1 LTTDLEPGYNT
12 GSIHIGW
19 FILQGVKMQNGSY
32 RIFKDKVVIRIKD
45 RLCDTPT
52 ELLSSKLFLQM
63 LTHSITTLSRR
74 NSRLLDIFENDEI
87 DGEDIRLLIETLIYL
102 TKLPMEMVPRV
113 VKGSDHFF
121 KDRNLFNAFVEFLY
135 NYWREMQRLIICD
148 SQGEQYDQRPYRT
161 FNNTVE
167 SLTNLVRSTY
177 RDIQENITGNHPRIY
192 RQVRAGAEI
201 ATIALAKELP
211 YPNGHFRMLND
222 ISVIRQVLIYP
233 PLIFNPPMNKRS
245 GVFERVNRNPLEFIN
260 IHEKDEWLCYPAKV
274 GSLVIMV
281 YFTLGFF
288 ELGFAL
294 CNLFELADDE
304 DLQRRPDAV
313 YLFGVP
319 EDQFPRLGKSQTIFY
334 DDDTPDGVLVG
345 AVPDNPQFGYFG
357 YLKKM
362 ILTLHNIKM
371 MKLHRLPYHGAMV
384 NLGIRNKR
392 TYTVLIMGDTGA
404 GKSETLEALRL
415 VAGDEAEEITIIAD
429 DMGSLDLQNG
439 ATVTGYGTETG
450 AFVRLDDLQ
459 PGFAFGQIDRTII
472 MSPAQVNARVVLPV
486 TTYETIMKGFAPDLI
501 LYANNYDPVDAN
513 RPILQ
518 RFETPEEAL
527 ATFRDG
533 AVMSKGTTSTT
544 GLVKTYFANVF
555 GPEQY
560 QELHEPLARE
570 YFQAF
575 FEKNIYVGQ
584 IRTRLGLPGQERS
597 GPEEAARALLEKL
610 KNFS

>member
-1 LTTDLEPGYNT
+1 
-12 GSIHIGW
+12 
-19 FILQGVKMQNGSY
+19 MQNGSY

-45 RLCDTPT
+45 RVCDTPT
-52 ELLSSKLFLQM
+52 ELLSSKLFLQI
-63 LTHSITTLSRR
+63 LTQSIATLSRR
-74 NSRLLDIFENDEI
+74 NSRLLDIFDNDEI

-102 TKLPMEMVPRV
+102 TKLPGEMVPRV
-113 VKGSDHFF
+113 VKGSEQFF
-121 KDRNLFNAFVEFLY
+121 RSPSLFNAFVEFLY

-161 FNNTVE
+161 FNNTIE
-167 SLTNLVRSTY
+167 TLAHLVRSTY

-201 ATIALAKELP
+201 ATIAMAKDIP
-211 YPNGHFRMLND
+211 YPNGQFRMLND
-222 ISVIRQVLIYP
+222 ISLIRQVLIYP

-245 GVFERVNRNPLEFIN
+245 GVFERVNRSPLEFITL
-260 IHEKDEWLCYPAKV
+260 HKKDEWLCYPAKV
-274 GSLVIMV
+274 GPLLIMV
-281 YFTLGFF
+281 YFSLDFF
-288 ELGFAL
+288 ELGFSL
-294 CNLFELADDE
+294 SNLFELADDA

-319 EDQFPRLGKSQTIFY
+319 EEQFPRLGKSQTIFY
-334 DDDTPDGVLVG
+334 DDDTADGVLVA
-345 AVPDNPQFGYFG
+345 AVPDNPKFGYFG

-371 MKLHRLPYHGAMV
+371 MKLRRLPYHGAMV
-384 NLGIRNKR
+384 NLAIRNKGSF
-392 TYTVLIMGDTGA
+392 TVLIMGDTGA
-404 GKSETLEALRL
+404 GKSETLEALRT
-415 VAGDEAEEITIIAD
+415 VAGEEVEEITIIAD
-429 DMGSLDLQNG
+429 DMGSLQLQEDCSV
-439 ATVTGYGTETG
+439 AGYGTETG

-486 TTYETIMKGFAPDLI
+486 TTYESVMKGYTPDLI
-501 LYANNYDPVDAN
+501 LYANNYDPVDPDH
-513 RPILQ
+513 PILQ
-518 RFETPEEAL
+518 RFETLDEAL

-533 AVMSKGTTSTT
+533 AVMSKGTTTTT

-570 YFQAF
+570 YFNFF
-575 FEKNIYVGQ
+575 FEKGIYVGQ
-584 IRTRLGLPGQERS
+584 MRTRLGLPGQERS
-597 GPEEAARALLEKL
+597 GPEDAARALLEKL
-610 KNFS
+610 RTFPE